1 MTLGPNQIGV
11 IKTAPE
17 ITTRISFS
25 QAVKEVICGDLY
37 DSGSGKG
44 SFVVQRSG
52 KEIFLKP
59 VVSRGMSNM
68 FVRTAEKTERIYNFD
83 LEIVAAGSANKIV
96 NVTDTAPD
104 GSGTDRAPAGTGS
117 DHSGAAGA
125 AGSEP
130 GRHSEE
136 IIRNTRQQAQRIIEQ
151 AEQHATD
158 IYRQAAERAAD
169 EDKQAAARAQQEVE
183 RRFVQTL
190 MAGIGEA
197 RTINARA
204 AANRVI
210 IALDHRVL
218 KFGDRSY
225 LRYTIQNN
233 SPADFAYSAVSL
245 QATQG
250 PATKSIAVEV
260 TQNKNEFRVTKGQS
274 LVGIVSFDSRLV
286 GPKDVLTLTVRGDN
300 DAEIAHLVLTQ

>member
-1 MTLGPNQIGV
+1 MRIAAAISFLALGIAAPWSVSRAQSSVLTMTLGPNQIGV

-104 GSGTDRAPAGTGS
+104 GSGTDRAPAGTGAS
-117 DHSGAAGA
+117 CQLQVAR
-125 AGSEP
+125 P
-130 GRHSEE
+130 PV
-136 IIRNTRQQAQRIIEQ
+136 
-151 AEQHATD
+151 
-158 IYRQAAERAAD
+158 YAER
-169 EDKQAAARAQQEVE
+169 
-183 RRFVQTL
+183 
-190 MAGIGEA
+190 
-197 RTINARA
+197 
-204 AANRVI
+204 
-210 IALDHRVL
+210 
-218 KFGDRSY
+218 
-225 LRYTIQNN
+225 
-233 SPADFAYSAVSL
+233 
-245 QATQG
+245 
-250 PATKSIAVEV
+250 
-260 TQNKNEFRVTKGQS
+260 
-274 LVGIVSFDSRLV
+274 
-286 GPKDVLTLTVRGDN
+286 
-300 DAEIAHLVLTQ
+300 